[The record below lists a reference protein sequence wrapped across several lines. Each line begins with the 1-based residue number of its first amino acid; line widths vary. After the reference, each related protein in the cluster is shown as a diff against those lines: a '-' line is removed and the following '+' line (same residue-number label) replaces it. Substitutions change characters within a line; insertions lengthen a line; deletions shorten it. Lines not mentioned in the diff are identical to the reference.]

1 MGGCAASRGSS
12 SLRPLALA
20 AALVLAAGTVS
31 AQPVDSEAG
40 QQDDWSDDSWGD
52 DEWDD
57 DAWSDGAGS
66 RWSGFGEAG
75 LGLRLASNPTAV
87 DDLVLGDARLRTE
100 TEWLGESF
108 GLAFKADLLYDEVGA
123 DTDFDLREL
132 ALSFSPADSVDMKL
146 GRQVLTWGTGDFL
159 FLNDLFPKDWVSFFN
174 GRDDEYLKAPS
185 DTVRMSWFTEAVNV
199 DLAWTPVFEPDNYI
213 DGERLSFFSPPA
225 GTVVAPRPPVAAV
238 LPNEHLSNGEWA
250 LRLFRRHEAT
260 EYALYAYRGFTKSPE
275 AADELGRPTFSRLN
289 VYGASLRTTLHRGV
303 FNAETAYY
311 ASRDDRSGDDPAVP
325 NSQARY
331 LVGYEQELVAN
342 LTFAG
347 QAYVEWV
354 ENHDR
359 LLAAS
364 PTPRFEA
371 EKWRSLF
378 TGRLTWR
385 TRQDK
390 LVWSLFAFYSPTEHD
405 FYARPKVDYRYSD
418 AWTYTAGL
426 NLFGG
431 DEAHTFFG
439 QFDDNDNAYVRV
451 RFNY

>member
-1 MGGCAASRGSS
+1 MTGGQ
-12 SLRPLALA
+12 SLALLRALSALALA
-20 AALVLAAGTVS
+20 VTLALPSSPVS
-31 AQPVDSEAG
+31 AQNPGTETDQA
-40 QQDDWSDDSWGD
+40 DDWGGDDWGD
-52 DEWDD
+52 DQWDD
-57 DAWSDGAGS
+57 DAWSDDAGS
-66 RWSGFGEAG
+66 RWSGFAEVG
-75 LGLRLASNPTAV
+75 LGWRLVSNPTPV
-87 DDLVLGDARLRTE
+87 DDLVLGDARLRAE
-100 TEWLGESF
+100 TEWLGERLNL
-108 GLAFKADLLYDEVGA
+108 GFKADLLYDEVGA

-132 ALSFSPADSVDMKL
+132 ALSFSPAGSVDLKL

-185 DTVRMSWFTEAVNV
+185 DTVRLNWFTDVANL

-213 DGERLSFFSPPA
+213 DGERFSFFSPQA

-238 LPNEHLSNGEWA
+238 LPNESLGNGELA
-250 LRLFRRHEAT
+250 LRLHRRHEAT

-275 AADELGRPTFSRLN
+275 AADSFGRPTFSRLDA
-289 VYGASLRTTLHRGV
+289 YGASLRTTLFRGL

-311 ASRDDRSGDDPAVP
+311 ASRDDRSGDDPAIP
-325 NSQARY
+325 NSQARF

-347 QAYVEWV
+347 QGYVEWI

-364 PTPRFEA
+364 PTPGVEP
-371 EKWRSLF
+371 EKWRTLLTS
-378 TGRLTWR
+378 RLTWR

-390 LVWSLFAFYSPTEHD
+390 LIWSLFGFYSPTEHD
-405 FYARPKVDYRYSD
+405 GYVRPKLDYRYSD
-418 AWTYTAGL
+418 QWTLTAGL
-426 NLFGG
+426 NLFTG